1 MIRRTLEEWPARR
14 WIAVFGLTPL
24 LAAAFV
30 MLAEKPLGDPSVGW
44 FTLMSLAAILS
55 AGVLGSY
62 VPQEG
67 FRPGLGCAPCTVM
80 PVATVVGA
88 MIAVSTYGAAVVG
101 PALATAITL
110 FGMTQRLSNV
120 NSCDVPADPRAGEPV
135 RVAVRAMEQPD
146 E

>member
-1 MIRRTLEEWPARR
+1 M
-14 WIAVFGLTPL
+14 TPL
-24 LAAAFV
+24 LGAAFV
-30 MLAEKPLGDPSVGW
+30 KLAGTPLGDPSIGW

-62 VPQEG
+62 VPREG
-67 FRPGLGCAPCTVM
+67 FRPDLGCAPCAVM

-88 MIAVSTYGAAVVG
+88 MIAVNTYGAAVVG
-101 PALATAITL
+101 PALAAAITL

-135 RVAVRAMEQPD
+135 RVAVRA
-146 E
+146 